1 MLAKITRRDESR
13 ARDLA
18 RRIQEVAQR
27 DRRERD
33 HLLKLRAEIA
43 WAIGRQAPMG
53 EILGEVANS
62 FVEQLGV
69 AVARVWTVTEDGEHL
84 QLQASAGFST
94 ALDGPQ
100 ARIRLGEFEIGRVAK
115 GQHPYLTNDVPNE
128 PHLSDPVWVKA
139 EGLVAFAGFPL
150 VLADRTVGVFGA
162 FSRQPISELVL
173 LELLPICAGLAQFVE
188 RKKTEMALEKV
199 QAALEIHAGNQEG
212 LVKARTLELERAI
225 TEMEEFSYMVS
236 HDLRG
241 PLRRIKTYAAILV
254 EDLGPRLGAADRE
267 FLDRIHLNTSAMD
280 RLLDAVLP
288 VLRLARTQ
296 IEFAPVDLD
305 EIVRG
310 LVAPGG
316 ELARLSDSVKV
327 GPLGLVLGQWPLLV
341 EVFRQLLDNA
351 GKFMRPG
358 LPPKIVVT
366 SVESDGWM
374 MVSVRDNGI
383 GIALENQ
390 AKVFS
395 VFSRLHPE
403 DAYPGFGLGLNTV
416 RKILSRLNGTVGV
429 ESDGIAGSRFW
440 VRLPTAAL
448 PA

>member
-1 MLAKITRRDESR
+1 MTKIGRRDETR
-13 ARDLA
+13 ARTLA
-18 RRIQEVAQR
+18 RRIQILAER

-43 WAIGRQAPMG
+43 WAIGRQAPMR
-53 EILGEVANS
+53 EILGEVATS

-69 AVARVWTVTEDGEHL
+69 ALARVWTVTDDGEHL
-84 QLQASAGFST
+84 ELQASAGFST
-94 ALDGPQ
+94 GLDGPQ

-115 GQHPYLTNDVPNE
+115 GQHPYLTNDVLHE
-128 PHLSDPVWVKA
+128 PQLSDPVWVK
-139 EGLVAFAGFPL
+139 EQGLVAFAGFPL
-150 VLADRTVGVFGA
+150 VLAERTVGVFGA

-188 RKKTEMALEKV
+188 RKKTEAALEKV
-199 QAALEIHAGNQEG
+199 QAALEIHAVNQEG
-212 LVKARTLELERAI
+212 LVKARTLELERTIA
-225 TEMEEFSYMVS
+225 EMEEFSYMVS

-254 EDLGPRLGAADRE
+254 DDLGPRLGTADRE
-267 FLDRIHLNTSAMD
+267 FLDRIHKNTSAMD

-296 IEFAPVDLD
+296 IEVVPVDLD
-305 EIVRG
+305 EVLRG

-316 ELARLSDSVKV
+316 ELSRLADAVQV

-351 GKFMRPG
+351 GKFIRPG
-358 LPPKIVVT
+358 FPAHIVVT
-366 SVESDGWM
+366 AVESAGWRLI
-374 MVSVRDNGI
+374 SVCDNGI
-383 GIALENQ
+383 GIMPEKQ

-403 DAYPGFGLGLNTV
+403 DVYPGFGLGLNTV
-416 RKILSRLNGTVGV
+416 RKILTRLNGTIGV
-429 ESDGIAGSRFW
+429 ESDGVAGCRFW
-440 VRLPTAAL
+440 VRLPTA
-448 PA
+448 P